1 MESPAKN
8 LDFLDF
14 GCGAGKSIAFARKLI
29 GGEGLG
35 IDISEQAVA
44 SCWEAGY
51 PAERG
56 DVLSYTGRNIA
67 TAVTAIDLLPE
78 LGDRGDFEAA
88 ISRIILAARNYV
100 LIQHDYFDAD
110 SSLAL
115 QGLYAPSHFGKRV
128 RFKPTMGDYIT
139 LLGRLAPS
147 HAISGFA
154 LFGVG
159 EARIE
164 PLPLAAA
171 LAEGG
176 EQAEPVKPPSGS
188 YRNLRVVIGRKE
200 VARFR
205 GAVRRCQAGEGLFLW
220 ERPVAETA

>member
-1 MESPAKN
+1 MENPEKN

-14 GCGAGKSIAFARKLI
+14 GCGGGKSFAFARKLI

-35 IDISEQAVA
+35 IDISEEAVA

-56 DVLSYTGRNIA
+56 DVLNYTGRNVA

-88 ISRIILAARNYV
+88 VSRIILAARNYI

-110 SSLAL
+110 SSLAR

-128 RFKPTMGDYIT
+128 RFKPTLGDYIT
-139 LLGRLAPS
+139 LLGRLAAS

-154 LFGVG
+154 LYGVG
-159 EARIE
+159 EARVE

-171 LAEGG
+171 LLEGG
-176 EQAEPVKPPSGS
+176 TQADPLQSPSRS

-200 VARFR
+200 VGRFR
-205 GAVRRCQAGEGLFLW
+205 AAVRRCQVGEGLFVW
-220 ERPVAETA
+220 ERPVTETA